1 MERLRSSS
9 QRSLSL
15 FCSYS
20 GLRAR
25 VATADFKPCLRA
37 IRSKNVAASSPAS
50 VGLRD
55 AFCKFRAL
63 PRAQAREE

>member
-1 MERLRSSS
+1 MLARH
-9 QRSLSL
+9 SLEECRGIL
-15 FCSYS
+15 T
-20 GLRAR
+20 L
-25 VATADFKPCLRA
+25 
-37 IRSKNVAASSPAS
+37 AS